1 MGLRL
6 RMAPTAW
13 AKLRYMCTSSDT
25 EIGGFG
31 VSSSK
36 DPLLVTEFHLI
47 KQECTGATVELDD
60 EALAEYVEDQVAL
73 GRHPSE
79 CLRIWIHTHP
89 SKSTTPSNTDWE
101 MFKEKFTECDWSL
114 MAIMGSD
121 GDTSEGH
128 LWITYPDCGFITLP
142 SIEIEW
148 SLPITE
154 ANPEDWAKELKEKVS
169 TPARSFTTITSS
181 HQKHLYKGPYPY
193 SAYSGYMGE
202 NFDTDSNI
210 TNPKT
215 EEQDYFGSDEDAG
228 FDYRSYTV

>member
-1 MGLRL
+1 MALRL

-31 VSSSK
+31 VSSTE

-47 KQECTGATVELDD
+47 KQECTAATVELDD
-60 EALAEYVEDQVAL
+60 EALAEYVEDQVAS

-89 SKSTTPSNTDWE
+89 SKCTTPSGTDWE
-101 MFKEKFTECDWSL
+101 MFKEKFTDCDWSL

-128 LWITYPDCGFITLP
+128 LWITHPDCGFITLP

-148 SLPITE
+148 SLPITQ
-154 ANPEDWAKELKEKVS
+154 ANPNDWAKELEEKVS
-169 TPARSFTTITSS
+169 TVTRSFTTIASS
-181 HQKHLYKGPYPY
+181 NKNNFSSYDFGQYKGYY
-193 SAYSGYMGE
+193 GE
-202 NFDTDSNI
+202 NFKAGNSIINS
-210 TNPKT
+210 KT
-215 EEQDYFGSDEDAG
+215 EEEDYFGSDGDDGWDHRGYA
-228 FDYRSYTV
+228 V